1 MKPKVSIVVP
11 VHNAGK
17 SFYRC
22 LDSLIGQTL
31 TDIEIILVLDA
42 PTDGSDKVA
51 EQYALKDNRI
61 RIVKNSTNLH
71 IGYSRNAGF
80 DAADGEYVGFS
91 DDDDI
96 CHPQM
101 FERLYEKAQTN
112 RADIVVSN
120 YCNEVN
126 GKIDNYCF
134 PEQLSEKEFKQK
146 YLEALIRGNH
156 SQPDTVSFNNVNPV
170 WNQIFSRELLKLNN
184 IRFTDNR
191 KVSMEDVIYN
201 IQAHFYARKVDFVP
215 QVFYRHIINDNNA
228 FNNYDYLSPE
238 KVTAHIHFVH
248 RFMEENGMLSD
259 YQDLYL
265 ICIIKRLY
273 TSFRNEIRFKRLMH
287 AVPFIRKIRNNPDL
301 QQAISPL
308 FINKQLL
315 NKFPVTKRLFAYLIR
330 KK

>member
-1 MKPKVSIVVP
+1 MKSKVSIVVP

-17 SFYRC
+17 FFSRC

-31 TDIEIILVLDA
+31 TDIEIILVLDV

-51 EQYALKDNRI
+51 EQYALNDNRI
-61 RIVKNSTNLH
+61 RIVRNTTNLH
-71 IGYSRNAGF
+71 IGYSRDAGIE
-80 DAADGEYVGFS
+80 AAEGDYIGFS

-96 CHPQM
+96 CHPRM
-101 FERLYEKAQTN
+101 FEVLYEKAQTCH
-112 RADIVVSN
+112 ADIVVSN

-170 WNQIFSRELLKLNN
+170 WNQIFSRELLNQNN

-191 KVSMEDVIYN
+191 KVSMEDVIFN
-201 IQAHFYARKVDFVP
+201 IQAHFYARKVEFVP
-215 QVFYRHIINDNNA
+215 QVFYRHIINEKNA

-248 RFMEENGMLSD
+248 RFMQENGMLSD

-273 TSFRNEIRFKRLMH
+273 TSFRNEIRFKRIFH
-287 AVPFIRKIRNNPDL
+287 VIPFIGKIRNNADL

-308 FINKQLL
+308 FEKKQLL
-315 NKFPVTKRLFAYLIR
+315 KRMPVTKRLFAFLIR
-330 KK
+330 K

>member
-1 MKPKVSIVVP
+1 MKSKVSIVVP

-17 SFYRC
+17 FFSCC

-51 EQYALKDNRI
+51 EQYAQQDNRI
-61 RIVKNSTNLH
+61 RIVRNTTNLH
-71 IGYSRNAGF
+71 IGYSRNAGI
-80 DAADGEYVGFS
+80 DAAEGEYIGFS

-96 CHPQM
+96 CHPRM
-101 FERLYEKAQTN
+101 FEVLYEKAQTCH
-112 RADIVVSN
+112 AEIVVSN

-126 GKIDNYCF
+126 GKVENYSF

-170 WNQIFSRELLKLNN
+170 WNQIFSRELLNQNN

-191 KVSMEDVIYN
+191 KVSMEDVIFN
-201 IQAHFYARKVDFVP
+201 IQAHFYARKVEFVP
-215 QVFYRHIINDNNA
+215 QVFYRHIINEKNA
-228 FNNYDYLSPE
+228 FDNYDYLSPE
-238 KVTAHIHFVH
+238 KVTAHIDFVH
-248 RFMEENGMLSD
+248 RFMIENGMLSN

-287 AVPFIRKIRNNPDL
+287 AIPFIRKIRNNVDL

-308 FINKQLL
+308 FEKKQLL
-315 NKFPVTKRLFAYLIR
+315 KKMPVTKRLFAFLIR
-330 KK
+330 K